1 MCHQPRG
8 VARRK
13 IASRISGGDFGKKP
27 GLASDYETPSS
38 CARKFFYCQKPRLR
52 VRDDRFLPAPMSR
65 NDIDC
70 GAAMRCEN

>member
-1 MCHQPRG
+1 MRHAPRR

-52 VRDDRFLPAPMSR
+52 VRSGGFLPAPVSR

-70 GAAMRCEN
+70 GADTRCEN